1 VGSSPIISTIIT
13 YSLLSRGTDGP
24 SLG

>member
-1 VGSSPIISTIIT
+1 VGSSPIISTAT
-13 YSLLSRGTDGP
+13 TNALLSRGADGP

>member
-1 VGSSPIISTIIT
+1 VGSSPIISTT
-13 YSLLSRGTDGP
+13 TANALLSNGTDGP